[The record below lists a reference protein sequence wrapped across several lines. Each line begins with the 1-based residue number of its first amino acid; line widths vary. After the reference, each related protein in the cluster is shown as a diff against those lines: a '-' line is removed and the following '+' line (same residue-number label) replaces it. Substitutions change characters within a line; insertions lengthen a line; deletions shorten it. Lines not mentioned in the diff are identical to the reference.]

1 MDKRVTLI
9 TEIMVNEKIKE
20 NFVWLMCVGMRGYEN
35 VRVKSTRT
43 MSFSSSLHVGW
54 VWWPWALGRVT
65 IPSVCWVCSQHC
77 AEFSHGAGDVRE
89 NLFVARNYR
98 WIYLDFLL
106 GVVKFLHG
114 CWGKELEVGP
124 WCPSFPSCLCCVHG
138 SGVWAEFCTF
148 LLRDS
153 TCFNVFPCS
162 QHWLSEISLG
172 CALFGLFK

>member
-1 MDKRVTLI
+1 MDKCVTLI

-20 NFVWLMCVGMRGYEN
+20 NFAWLMCVEMRGYEN
-35 VRVKSTRT
+35 VRVKSART

-106 GVVKFLHG
+106 GVVVSS
-114 CWGKELEVGP
+114 W
-124 WCPSFPSCLCCVHG
+124 
-138 SGVWAEFCTF
+138 
-148 LLRDS
+148 LLRQGIGS
-153 TCFNVFPCS
+153 RPLMSEFSILSLLCS
-162 QHWLSEISLG
+162 WKWGVSWVLHLPAEGQHLL
-172 CALFGLFK
+172 